1 MEENVQQWIADYTE
15 GSISREDFRKLE
27 AWIAEKP
34 ENRVVFEDY
43 LRLHRE
49 AREIGFIDRMDT
61 AASWKNLERKL
72 NRRRWARITRL
83 CVAASIL
90 LALFAG
96 SWLLRSTGK
105 DKKGVT
111 VAETIPG
118 KASIILHMADGKS
131 VNLSDEKVLGMVE
144 KDGTEISKDTSSAL
158 VYRASTKVAKSVLH
172 AVEVPVGGEFDL
184 MLSDGTRVWLNSD
197 TKFRFPTRFSGETR
211 EVYVEGEAYFVVS
224 KNAEC
229 PFIVHTGGTQVKV
242 LGTEFNLS
250 AYPGER
256 VVTTLA
262 KGKVEVGDGTNKVN
276 LQPGEQAICNAS
288 VNNIEVRTVDVS
300 LYSSW
305 LKGVFE
311 FENLSLREIAKQLSR
326 WYGVVFEFDDAGSG
340 ERRFTGGIKKY
351 IPLYQSLDILE
362 KTTDVMF
369 KIKDNVVLVQSKK

>member
-1 MEENVQQWIADYTE
+1 MEENIHQRIADYTE
-15 GSISREDFRKLE
+15 GSISQEDFRKLK

-49 AREIGFIDRMDT
+49 VREIGFIDRMDT
-61 AASWKNLERKL
+61 AASWKKLERKL
-72 NRRRWARITRL
+72 NRRGRTRITRL

-90 LALFAG
+90 FALFAG
-96 SWLLRSTGK
+96 SWLLRLTEK

-158 VYRASTKVAKSVLH
+158 VYCANTKVDKSVLH

-184 MLSDGTRVWLNSD
+184 ILSDGTRVWLNSD

-276 LQPGEQAICNAS
+276 LQPGEQAICNTS

-311 FENLSLREIAKQLSR
+311 FENLSLREIATQLSR
-326 WYGVVFEFDDAGSG
+326 WYGVVFEFEDAGSG

-369 KIKDNVVLVQSKK
+369 KIKDNVILVQSKK

>member
-1 MEENVQQWIADYTE
+1 MEENIHQWIADYTE
-15 GSISREDFRKLE
+15 GSISREDFRKLK
-27 AWIAEKP
+27 AWIG
-34 ENRVVFEDY
+34 ENPGHKAVFEDY
-43 LRLHRE
+43 LRLYRE
-49 AREIGFIDRMDT
+49 SREVGFIDRMD
-61 AASWKNLERKL
+61 AGASWKALERKL
-72 NRRRWARITRL
+72 ERRGRKKITRL

-90 LALFAG
+90 FALVAG

-105 DKKGVT
+105 EKKVMT

-158 VYRASTKVAKSVLH
+158 VYRANAEVTKSVLH

-184 MLSDGTRVWLNSD
+184 TLSDGTRVWLNSD
-197 TKFRFPTRFSGETR
+197 TKFRFPTHFSGETR

-224 KNAEC
+224 KNAER
-229 PFIVHTGGTQVKV
+229 PFIVHTNEAQVKV

-276 LQPGEQAICNAS
+276 LHPGEQAICNKS
-288 VNNIEVRTVDVS
+288 VNNIEVRAVDVS

-326 WYGVVFEFDDAGSG
+326 WYGVVFEFDDAGIG
-340 ERRFTGGIKKY
+340 DRRFTGGIKKY

-362 KTTDVMF
+362 KTTNVVF
-369 KIKDNVVLVQSKK
+369 KIKDNVILVQSKK